1 MDAGVASFTTR
12 SLIFRKVKSILSEIE
27 EIWQSGH
34 SNSVSVK
41 FSAYWRRVQNHWK
54 LLLPVKPPSLS
65 ALSEAADP
73 SLIQILYCSWC
84 EISLCYFVKQDVLS
98 PAAQSTEEE
107 EEEDEESH
115 FSEGQLVPASSQS
128 DDSEISEDIVE
139 GKEILIQSNQ

>member
-1 MDAGVASFTTR
+1 MEEGTE
-12 SLIFRKVKSILSEIE
+12 SLETAQKPVLS
-27 EIWQSGH
+27 
-34 SNSVSVK
+34 
-41 FSAYWRRVQNHWK
+41 
-54 LLLPVKPPSLS
+54 VKPPSLS

-107 EEEDEESH
+107 EEDEESH

>member
-1 MDAGVASFTTR
+1 METAQKPV
-12 SLIFRKVKSILSEIE
+12 
-27 EIWQSGH
+27 
-34 SNSVSVK
+34 
-41 FSAYWRRVQNHWK
+41 
-54 LLLPVKPPSLS
+54 LPVKPPSLS

-84 EISLCYFVKQDVLS
+84 EISLCYFLKQDVLS
-98 PAAQSTEEE
+98 PAAQSTEEEE